1 MFAGVRAPLFLLTAL
16 LWLIASVLLGLYLWI
31 AKEIGLPSVPHLRV
45 IHAHSALV
53 GGVAQMIFGG
63 LLTFLPPLLMVPDPK
78 KSRIFQYLLL
88 NAGAAG
94 MMIGFGTGNLPV
106 VGFSGMA
113 VGLAFLSLIIDAL
126 GMAQKSLSRPGLHLW
141 FYGLA
146 VVALL
151 VGIGLGEMVA
161 FGSFERER
169 ISLGRLAHLH
179 LNLIGFVTLT
189 IVGTMHA
196 MFPTVT
202 HAKLH
207 SDRLAIAAFVVL
219 PLGVAGL
226 IAGFLLAAPW
236 VQIAAGIV
244 LLAGTGTYG
253 VNMLRTWLGA
263 DTRTSLPVL
272 HLLCGTAWL
281 VLTAI
286 VGILLA
292 WNDRTEP
299 PYYPI
304 GTAHLFGYS
313 HIALVGF
320 ILQTIMGAL
329 SHLLPVILTL
339 TRIKSQKKRR
349 RYLDALTS
357 IVERGKWLQLTAFN
371 LGTAGM
377 MWWALSAG
385 LFGLRSVATASAL
398 WVTAGLLIVSLGMF
412 AGKVAMLVA
421 KQPEE

>member
-1 MFAGVRAPLFLLTAL
+1 QGRVYQHPPHARDRLHLRIRDRGSPRARQTPQPGRQGGQGVSDRGDSPCARDRLRQRSHEPFLLPEILTVFAGVRAPLFLLTAL
-16 LWLIASVLLGLYLWI
+16 LWLIASVRLGLYLWI

-219 PLGVAGL
+219 PLGVAGR
-226 IAGFLLAAPW
+226 
-236 VQIAAGIV
+236 IAA
-244 LLAGTGTYG
+244 
-253 VNMLRTWLGA
+253 
-263 DTRTSLPVL
+263 
-272 HLLCGTAWL
+272 
-281 VLTAI
+281 
-286 VGILLA
+286 IL
-292 WNDRTEP
+292 
-299 PYYPI
+299 
-304 GTAHLFGYS
+304 
-313 HIALVGF
+313 
-320 ILQTIMGAL
+320 
-329 SHLLPVILTL
+329 
-339 TRIKSQKKRR
+339 
-349 RYLDALTS
+349 
-357 IVERGKWLQLTAFN
+357 
-371 LGTAGM
+371 
-377 MWWALSAG
+377 
-385 LFGLRSVATASAL
+385 
-398 WVTAGLLIVSLGMF
+398 
-412 AGKVAMLVA
+412 
-421 KQPEE
+421 